1 MTDDHL
7 SRAYQA
13 IPPPTGHLSDEAW
26 ERFLDG
32 TLSTA
37 ERESAVNH
45 ITRCAECARV
55 YRGLVAFERDSAPLH
70 GEDAKRRS
78 ASTWRWA
85 GPLAAALAAVTIFVA
100 RPRVANAPSGVTP
113 SSPPSPAAI
122 VVAPPVAV
130 APLAVRV
137 AQDRAVVYR
146 GRGEDQAF
154 LKAFDEAVGPY
165 RQGDYE
171 EAARRLAALG
181 AAFPR
186 APEPPLYEGVSLLMA
201 RHPAPAAARLAEAE
215 RKSAGTEWAP
225 DAEYYAARARLE
237 AGQDEGRA
245 TLNRLCAS
253 PGPYHQPACDA
264 LPSSPPSSSS
274 SPSH

>member
-13 IPPPTGHLSDEAW
+13 IPPPTDHLSDEAW
-26 ERFLDG
+26 ERFLDAA
-32 TLSTA
+32 LSPA
-37 ERESAVNH
+37 ERDAVIDH

-70 GEDAKRRS
+70 GRDAGRRS

-100 RPRVANAPSGVTP
+100 RPRVANAPSSVTP
-113 SSPPSPAAI
+113 SGSPSPVAV

-130 APLAVRV
+130 APLPVRV

-146 GRGEDQAF
+146 GRGEDPAAF

-181 AAFPR
+181 AAFPG
-186 APEPPLYEGVSLLMA
+186 ASEPPLYEGVSLLMA
-201 RHPAPAAARLAEAE
+201 GHPASAAGRLAEAE
-215 RKSAGTEWAP
+215 RRSAGTEWAP

-237 AGQDEGRA
+237 AGQYEGRA

-264 LPSSPPSSSS
+264 LPSSPS
-274 SPSH
+274 SPSPLR

>member
-37 ERESAVNH
+37 EREAAVDH

-100 RPRVANAPSGVTP
+100 RPRVANAPSDVTP
-113 SSPPSPAAI
+113 SRSPSPAA
-122 VVAPPVAV
+122 VVAAPSVAV
-130 APLAVRV
+130 APLPVRV

-146 GRGEDQAF
+146 GRGEDPAAF
-154 LKAFDEAVGPY
+154 LKAFDEAIGPY

-181 AAFPR
+181 AAFPS

-201 RHPAPAAARLAEAE
+201 QRPAPAADRLAEAE
-215 RKSAGTEWAP
+215 RKAAGTEWAP
-225 DAEYYAARARLE
+225 DAEYYSARARLE
-237 AGQDEGRA
+237 KGQSEARA
-245 TLNRLCAS
+245 TLNHLCAS

-264 LPSSPPSSSS
+264 LATSSPLPSR
-274 SPSH
+274 

>member
-7 SRAYQA
+7 SHAYQA
-13 IPPPTGHLSDEAW
+13 IPPSTDHVSEDGW

-32 TLSTA
+32 TLSPA
-37 ERESAVNH
+37 EREAAVDH

-55 YRGLVAFERDSAPLH
+55 YRGLVAFERDSALLH
-70 GEDAKRRS
+70 GRDAGRRS

-113 SSPPSPAAI
+113 SSAPSPAAV

-130 APLAVRV
+130 APLPVRV

-146 GRGEDQAF
+146 GRGEDSAVF

-165 RQGDYE
+165 RRGDYE

-181 AAFPR
+181 AAFPT

-201 RHPAPAAARLAEAE
+201 GHGAPAAARLAEAE

-264 LPSSPPSSSS
+264 LPSSPS
-274 SPSH
+274 SPSPSR